1 MTTSPPIT
9 IESAELRS
17 KVEKSLEKIPDE
29 LWNRAEKYAR
39 HKLDS
44 YRKRWPDVDHFDNTY
59 LVLLTEDTVKET
71 AFSDYTIAASTMIME
86 AREETKE
93 GAKTQ

>member
-17 KVEKSLEKIPDE
+17 KVEENLGKIPDE
-29 LWNRAEKYAR
+29 LWNRAEKHAR
-39 HKLDS
+39 RKLNS
-44 YRKRWPDVDHFDNTY
+44 YRERWPDADYFDNTY

-86 AREETKE
+86 AREETKK